1 MQKTIENLTKAFIG
15 ESQARN
21 RYTFYASTARKEGY
35 EQIAEIFEITAMN
48 ENEHGEWFYKML
60 NQAIAK
66 SGKTINPVVVEAEA
80 PVMWK
85 TTADNLEGAIAGEH
99 MEHAMLYPAFAD
111 QAEKDGFKDFAA
123 RIRAIAKA
131 EVHHEERYAALLKE
145 IEGSSLF
152 KKDKPVQ
159 WMCRK
164 CGYIHTGN
172 EPPKK
177 CPSCD
182 HERSYYQVRCEQY

>member
-35 EQIAEIFEITAMN
+35 EQIGSIFEITAMN

-60 NQAIAK
+60 NQAIEK
-66 SGKTINPVVVEAEA
+66 SGQKIDPVVIEAEA
-80 PVMWK
+80 PIMWK
-85 TTADNLEGAIAGEH
+85 TTADNLKAAIAGEH
-99 MEHAMLYPAFAD
+99 MENSTLYPAFAD
-111 QAEKDGFKDFAA
+111 QARKDGFPEFAA
-123 RIRAIAKA
+123 RIRSIGKA
-131 EVHHEERYAALLKE
+131 EVHHEERYKALLKE
-145 IEGSSLF
+145 LEGGTLF
-152 KKDKPVQ
+152 KKEKKVA

-164 CGYIHTGN
+164 CGYIHEGN
-172 EPPKK
+172 EPPVK

>member
-60 NQAIAK
+60 NEAIAK
-66 SGKTINPVVVEAEA
+66 GGQPMDPVVVEAEA
-80 PVMWK
+80 PIMWK
-85 TTADNLEGAIAGEH
+85 TTADNLKAAIAGEH
-99 MEHAMLYPAFAD
+99 MENSTLYPAFAD
-111 QAEKDGFKDFAA
+111 QAQKDGFPLFAA
-123 RIRAIAKA
+123 RIRSIAKA
-131 EVHHEERYAALLKE
+131 EVHHEERYKALLKNVG
-145 IEGSSLF
+145 EGTVF

-164 CGYIHTGN
+164 CGYIHEGN

-177 CPSCD
+177 CPACD